1 MIGNMKTKIKIL
13 ALTLV
18 VLTMSGCGQDSRSGA
33 GSGSQHPCEVLRDNY
48 FSEYQAYK
56 DARAANGGV
65 EDSSVMSHYYAS
77 AEYSIQFSQADC
89 ENQGFSLEMSNSSN
103 SNSQVPEI
111 ADIPESDI
119 VLEITD
125 RLNSNSSLNWDIDQ
139 ANDLTGSNVIGVVLS
154 DDGGCGVWIFN
165 SVKDIMKAYDKGLF
179 QYSKNWYGVDSQS
192 QYAIMLMTEYPDDQC
207 AADLVRTVGWDGL
220 N

>member
-1 MIGNMKTKIKIL
+1 MKIKIQL
-13 ALTLV
+13 ICLSILV
-18 VLTMSGCGQDSRSGA
+18 LSISACANTSFESSGG
-33 GSGSQHPCEVLRDNY
+33 GSEHPCQVLKDNY

-56 DARAANGGV
+56 DARAANGGI

-89 ENQGFSLEMSNSSN
+89 ESQGFSLETSGADNSGTGDSE
-103 SNSQVPEI
+103 VVEF
-111 ADIPESDI
+111 PESEI

-125 RLNSNSSLNWDIDQ
+125 RLNSNSSLNWSIDQ

-165 SVKDIMKAYDKGLF
+165 SVNDILKAYDRGLF
-179 QYSKNWYGVDSQS
+179 QYSKNWYGVDSKS
-192 QYAIMLMTEYPDDQC
+192 QYAIMLMTEYSDNQC
-207 AADLVRTVGWDGL
+207 AVDLVQEDGWDGL

>member
-1 MIGNMKTKIKIL
+1 MKIKIQSIWL
-13 ALTLV
+13 SILV
-18 VLTMSGCGQDSRSGA
+18 LSISACANNSFESSGG
-33 GSGSQHPCEVLRDNY
+33 GSEHPCQVLKDNY

-56 DARAANGGV
+56 DARSANGGI

-89 ENQGFSLEMSNSSN
+89 ESQGFSLETSGADNSGTEDS
-103 SNSQVPEI
+103 EI
-111 ADIPESDI
+111 VDIPEAEI
-119 VLEITD
+119 VLEMTD
-125 RLNSNSSLNWDIDQ
+125 RLNSNSSLNWSIDQ

-165 SVKDIMKAYDKGLF
+165 SVNDILKAYDRGLF
-179 QYSKNWYGVDSQS
+179 QYSKNWYGVDSKS
-192 QYAIMLMTEYPDDQC
+192 QYAIMLMTEYPDNQC
-207 AADLVRTVGWDGL
+207 AVDLVQEVGWDGL